1 MSVVIVKLLDF
12 SNLSAPPTR
21 KSVDA
26 PQKTPNFNNNNSL
39 LCKMC
44 RSAYPLYYFL
54 SFKVT
59 NSQHHIEVV
68 QEKGYCRNY
77 LAISNASS
85 AYSSSYSCPIC
96 GKKCHARLHRVQSKH
111 PQHHRHQSQGQQRH
125 LDQQNQQA
133 VPYQRRQLPEMLKN
147 SKTIARNR
155 IITYQN

>member
-1 MSVVIVKLLDF
+1 MSVIIVKLLDF
-12 SNLSAPPTR
+12 PNLSAPPTR

-39 LCKMC
+39 LCKLC
-44 RSAYPLYYFL
+44 RPAYPLHYFPT
-54 SFKVT
+54 FKVT
-59 NSQHHIEVV
+59 NSHHRIEVV
-68 QEKGYCRNY
+68 QEK
-77 LAISNASS
+77 

-96 GKKCHARLHRVQSKH
+96 GKRCHARLHRVQSKH